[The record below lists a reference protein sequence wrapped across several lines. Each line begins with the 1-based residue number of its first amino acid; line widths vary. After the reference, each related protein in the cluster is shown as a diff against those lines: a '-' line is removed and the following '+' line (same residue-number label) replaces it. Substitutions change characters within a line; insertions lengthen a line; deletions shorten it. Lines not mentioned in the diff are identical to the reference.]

1 MQRII
6 QTSSAEETQRLGQG
20 IGRYLTAGM
29 IIGLCGDLGTGKT
42 CLVKGIATGLGI
54 AAEEVV
60 SPTFTLVTE
69 HYRGRIP
76 LYHLDLYRLEGV
88 AVEELG
94 FEEYLFG
101 RGVAVIE
108 WFQFLTRS
116 LGDPGDLGDL
126 IDAHLLVAFEYGE
139 KNTRILTLTPNG
151 EQYERLVAHVSTRE

>member
-6 QTSSAEETQRLGQG
+6 PTSSAEETQRLGQQ
-20 IGRYLTAGM
+20 IGRCVTAGM
-29 IIGLCGDLGTGKT
+29 VIGLCGDLGAGKT

-88 AVEELG
+88 ALEELG

-101 RGVAVIE
+101 QGVAVIE
-108 WFQFLTRS
+108 WFQFLTGS
-116 LGDPGDLGDL
+116 LGDL
-126 IDAHLLVAFEYGE
+126 IDEHLLVAFEYGE
-139 KNTRILTLTPNG
+139 KDNRILTLTPNG
-151 EQYERLVAHVSTRE
+151 EQYERLVAQVPTRE

>member
-6 QTSSAEETQRLGQG
+6 QTSSPEETLRLGQQ
-20 IGRYLTAGM
+20 IGRCVTAGM
-29 IIGLCGDLGTGKT
+29 VIGLCGDLGAGKT

-76 LYHLDLYRLEGV
+76 LYHIDLYRLEGV
-88 AVEELG
+88 ALEELG

-108 WFQFLTRS
+108 WFQFLT
-116 LGDPGDLGDL
+116 GDLGDV
-126 IDAHLLVAFEYGE
+126 IDQYLLVGFEYGE
-139 KNTRILTLTPNG
+139 KDHRMLTLTPNG
-151 EQYERLVAHVSTRE
+151 EQYERLVVHLPTRE

>member
-6 QTSSAEETQRLGQG
+6 QTYSAEETQRLGQQ
-20 IGRYLTAGM
+20 IGRCVTAGM

-76 LYHLDLYRLEGV
+76 LYHIDLYRLEGV

-101 RGVAVIE
+101 QGVAVIE
-108 WFQFLTRS
+108 WFQFLTGS
-116 LGDPGDLGDL
+116 LGDL

>member
-6 QTSSAEETQRLGQG
+6 PTSSAEETQRLGQQ
-20 IGRYLTAGM
+20 IGRCVTAGM
-29 IIGLCGDLGTGKT
+29 VIGLCGDLGAGKT

-88 AVEELG
+88 AFEELG

-108 WFQFLTRS
+108 WFQFLT
-116 LGDPGDLGDL
+116 GDLGDL
-126 IDAHLLVAFEYGE
+126 IDEHLLVAFEYGG
-139 KNTRILTLTPNG
+139 KDNRILTLTPNG
-151 EQYERLVAHVSTRE
+151 EQYERLVAHVPIRE

>member
-1 MQRII
+1 MV
-6 QTSSAEETQRLGQG
+6 
-20 IGRYLTAGM
+20 
-29 IIGLCGDLGTGKT
+29 IGLCGDLGAGKT

-88 AVEELG
+88 AFEELG

-108 WFQFLTRS
+108 WFQFLT
-116 LGDPGDLGDL
+116 GDLGDL
-126 IDAHLLVAFEYGE
+126 IDEHLLVAFEYGG
-139 KNTRILTLTPNG
+139 KDNRILTLTPNG
-151 EQYERLVAHVSTRE
+151 EQYERLVAHVPIRE

>member
-6 QTSSAEETQRLGQG
+6 PTSSAEETQRLGQQ
-20 IGRYLTAGM
+20 IGRCVTAGM
-29 IIGLCGDLGTGKT
+29 VIGLCGDLGAGKT

-88 AVEELG
+88 AFEELG

-108 WFQFLTRS
+108 WFQFLT
-116 LGDPGDLGDL
+116 GDLGDL
-126 IDAHLLVAFEYGE
+126 IDEHLLVAFEYGG
-139 KNTRILTLTPNG
+139 KDNRILTLTPNG
-151 EQYERLVAHVSTRE
+151 EQYERLVAQVPTRE

>member
-6 QTSSAEETQRLGQG
+6 PTSSAEETQRLGQQ
-20 IGRYLTAGM
+20 IGRCVTAGM
-29 IIGLCGDLGTGKT
+29 VIGLCGDLGAGKT

-88 AVEELG
+88 TLEELG

-108 WFQFLTRS
+108 WFQFLT
-116 LGDPGDLGDL
+116 GDLGDL
-126 IDAHLLVAFEYGE
+126 IDEHLLVAFEYGG
-139 KNTRILTLTPNG
+139 KDNRILTLTPNG
-151 EQYERLVAHVSTRE
+151 EQYERLVAHVPIRE

>member
-6 QTSSAEETQRLGQG
+6 QTSSAEETLRLGQQ
-20 IGRYLTAGM
+20 IGRCVTAGM
-29 IIGLCGDLGTGKT
+29 VIGLCGDLGAGKT

-76 LYHLDLYRLEGV
+76 LYHIDLYRLEGV
-88 AVEELG
+88 ALEELG

-108 WFQFLTRS
+108 WFQFLT
-116 LGDPGDLGDL
+116 GDLGDV
-126 IDAHLLVAFEYGE
+126 IDEYLLVAFEYGE
-139 KNTRILTLTPNG
+139 KDHRILTLTPNG
-151 EQYERLVAHVSTRE
+151 EQYERLVAHVPIRE

>member
-6 QTSSAEETQRLGQG
+6 QTSSAEETQRLGQQ
-20 IGRYLTAGM
+20 IGRCVTAGM
-29 IIGLCGDLGTGKT
+29 VIGLCGDLGAGKT

-88 AVEELG
+88 ALEELG

-101 RGVAVIE
+101 QGVAVIE
-108 WFQFLTRS
+108 WFQFLTGS
-116 LGDPGDLGDL
+116 LGDV
-126 IDAHLLVAFEYGE
+126 IDEHLLIAFEYGE
-139 KNTRILTLTPNG
+139 KDNRILTLTPNG
-151 EQYERLVAHVSTRE
+151 DQYERLVAQVPTRE

>member
-6 QTSSAEETQRLGQG
+6 PTSSAEETQRLGQQ
-20 IGRYLTAGM
+20 IGRCVTAGM
-29 IIGLCGDLGTGKT
+29 VIGLCGDLGAGKT

-88 AVEELG
+88 ALEELG

-108 WFQFLTRS
+108 WFQFLT
-116 LGDPGDLGDL
+116 GDLGDL
-126 IDAHLLVAFEYGE
+126 IDEHLLVAFEYGG
-139 KNTRILTLTPNG
+139 KDNRILTLTPNG
-151 EQYERLVAHVSTRE
+151 EQYERLVAHVPIRE

>member
-6 QTSSAEETQRLGQG
+6 QTSSAEETQRLGQE
-20 IGRYLTAGM
+20 IGRCVTAGM
-29 IIGLCGDLGTGKT
+29 IIGLCGDLGAGKT
-42 CLVKGIATGLGI
+42 CFVKGIATGLGI

-76 LYHLDLYRLEGV
+76 LYHLDLYRIKGV
-88 AVEELG
+88 PLEELG

-108 WFQFLTRS
+108 WFQFLTGS
-116 LGDPGDLGDL
+116 PGDVGDE
-126 IDAHLLVAFEYGE
+126 HLLVTFEYGE
-139 KNTRILTLTPNG
+139 KDHRILTLTPNG
-151 EQYERLVAHVSTRE
+151 EQYERLVAQVPTRE

>member
-6 QTSSAEETQRLGQG
+6 QTYSAEETQRLGQQ
-20 IGRYLTAGM
+20 IGRCVTAGM
-29 IIGLCGDLGTGKT
+29 IIGLCGDLGAGKT

-101 RGVAVIE
+101 QGVAVIE
-108 WFQFLTRS
+108 WFQFLTGS
-116 LGDPGDLGDL
+116 LGDL
-126 IDAHLLVAFEYGE
+126 IDEHLLVAFEYGE
-139 KNTRILTLTPNG
+139 KDNRILTLTPNG
-151 EQYERLVAHVSTRE
+151 EQYERLVAHVPIRE